1 MNITLA
7 SCFRN
12 STPTLQR
19 YFRQCDALDTA
30 LYHAGH
36 RLSFIWGEGD
46 STDGTLKMLH
56 AARWRFKVVIVD
68 CTHGGSEQFGSVV
81 RAERFK
87 QLAHVGRVIFR
98 AIPADCDIFVYCE
111 SDLIFEPATIVGL
124 IERVGQPAYTR
135 YMVADRHGYTP
146 DNIPNVDVIAPPI
159 LLDRPGWGK
168 GVNFYDTYA
177 YTRNGRHF
185 EHRKPYHPDNDG
197 ESLLELDTA
206 GSCLAMSG
214 ESARGIV
221 FDERVLMGVC
231 EQIRAKEGKVWF
243 DPNLPPCIHQ

>member
-36 RLSFIWGEGD
+36 KLSFIWGEGD

-56 AARWRFKVVIVD
+56 AARWRFKVTIVD

-87 QLAHVGRVIFR
+87 QLAHVGRVIFG
-98 AIPADCDIFVYCE
+98 AIPADCDIFVYVE

-124 IERVGQPAYTR
+124 IERVGP
-135 YMVADRHGYTP
+135 GYE
-146 DNIPNVDVIAPPI
+146 VIAPPI
-159 LLDRPGWGK
+159 VLEREGWPRGGK
-168 GVNFYDTYA
+168 TWYDTFA
-177 YTRNGRHF
+177 FTRNGRHF
-185 EHRKPYHPDNDG
+185 EHRKPWHPDNDG
-197 ESLLELDTA
+197 VSLLELDTA

-214 ESARGIV
+214 ADARGIA

-231 EQIRAKEGKVWF
+231 AQIRERGGSVWF
-243 DPNLPPCIHQ
+243 DPTLPPCVHN